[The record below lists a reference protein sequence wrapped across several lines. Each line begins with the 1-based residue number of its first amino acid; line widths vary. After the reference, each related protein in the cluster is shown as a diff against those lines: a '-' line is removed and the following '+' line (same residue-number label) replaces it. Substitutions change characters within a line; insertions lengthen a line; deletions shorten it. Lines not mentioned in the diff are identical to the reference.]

1 MEEKATTPRSLGI
14 IMDGNR
20 RWAREHGLPT
30 LEGHMRGYQ
39 QAKEVASWCREAGVK
54 YLTLYAF
61 SNENWNRSKEEVAY
75 LIELFKSIF
84 MNEADDFKKEN
95 GAVRF
100 IGDLARFGPEF
111 ETQAKKL
118 EDENPASPS
127 LTVVIALSYGGRQEI
142 VRAANQ
148 LLREK
153 KENVSEE
160 EFAAHLYTSGIPDP
174 DLIIRTSGEKRL
186 SGFLPWQSTYSE
198 LFFVEKNWPDFEKAD
213 FESVLA
219 EFAAR
224 ERRHGA

>member
-1 MEEKATTPRSLGI
+1 
-14 IMDGNR
+14 MDGNR

-153 KENVSEE
+153 KESVSEE

>member
-1 MEEKATTPRSLGI
+1 
-14 IMDGNR
+14 MDGNR